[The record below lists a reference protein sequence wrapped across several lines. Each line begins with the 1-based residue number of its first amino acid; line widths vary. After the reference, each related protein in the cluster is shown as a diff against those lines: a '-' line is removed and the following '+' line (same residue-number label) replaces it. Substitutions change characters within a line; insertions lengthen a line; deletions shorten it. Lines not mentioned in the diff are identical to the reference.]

1 MLLIINFI
9 DFLLDI
15 ISDFICIFGFLIY
28 LEIIE
33 IKCFNLDLNLRKY
46 IIQRGIKVEPSIELN
61 EIVPESDEDI
71 ISQDIA
77 YFNY

>member
-1 MLLIINFI
+1 M
-9 DFLLDI
+9 LDI
-15 ISDFICIFGFLIY
+15 ISNFICIIGFLIY

-46 IIQRGIKVEPSIELN
+46 IIQRGNKVEPLIELN

-71 ISQDIA
+71 ISQDIE
-77 YFNY
+77 YCKY